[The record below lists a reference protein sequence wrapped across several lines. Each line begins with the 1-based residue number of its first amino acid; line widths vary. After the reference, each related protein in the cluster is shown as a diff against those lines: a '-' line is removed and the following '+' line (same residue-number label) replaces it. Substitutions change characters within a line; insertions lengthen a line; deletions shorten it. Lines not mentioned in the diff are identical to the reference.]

1 MAQVKTQAKSK
12 IKAKPK
18 VKTKKKT
25 RFTNIEIPA
34 PDRAGDTERE
44 GKMSVAWD
52 EDPEILQRLA
62 EVAQMMNKNMPSWE
76 IAAECETSI
85 ATAKR
90 DVARVRELW
99 TRDAKERLALAKET
113 SIAQYASVI
122 RDARDI
128 LKEASP
134 SLKDKYMNIILR
146 AQERIDKVTGIA
158 DPVAVGGIPGQPVE
172 IVDIEQV
179 RQKRWEKVEARLNKV
194 VQPEKDANDTRN
206 TGTGKSESSDQ

>member
-1 MAQVKTQAKSK
+1 MAQVKNKAKTKSK
-12 IKAKPK
+12 VKP
-18 VKTKKKT
+18 KKKT
-25 RFTNIEIPA
+25 RFTNIEIQA

-44 GKMSVAWD
+44 GKISIPWD
-52 EDPEILQRLA
+52 EDPEILSRLA

-90 DVARVRELW
+90 DIARVRDLW
-99 TRDAKERLALAKET
+99 TRDAKERLELAKET
-113 SIAQYASVI
+113 SLAQYASVI
-122 RDARDI
+122 RDARES

-158 DPVAVGGIPGQPVE
+158 DPVAIGGIPGQPVE
-172 IVDIEQV
+172 VVDIEQV
-179 RQKRWEKVEARLNKV
+179 RQKRWDSISSRIQKVT
-194 VQPEKDANDTRN
+194 QPEKETNDTATTD
-206 TGTGKSESSDQ
+206 TGIRKSNDQ